1 MFLGMEQIMHGW
13 QMVAVVPNAITQ
25 GDSAVTVTDTGT
37 DGNVEFK
44 TDNTVRWNINNTV
57 GVTLTNEANATYDIG
72 SATNKVP
79 DLYLDAN
86 CNHYIL
92 VVLI

>member
-1 MFLGMEQIMHGW
+1 MANGSGGSS
-13 QMVAVVPNAITQ
+13 NAITQ

-44 TDNTVRWNINNTV
+44 TDNTVRWNINNS
-57 GVTLTNEANATYDIG
+57 GHLLPEANATYDIG
-72 SATNKVP
+72 SATNKVR

-86 CNHYIL
+86 SLHIGSVDISESGGKL
-92 VVLI
+92 VMPAQ